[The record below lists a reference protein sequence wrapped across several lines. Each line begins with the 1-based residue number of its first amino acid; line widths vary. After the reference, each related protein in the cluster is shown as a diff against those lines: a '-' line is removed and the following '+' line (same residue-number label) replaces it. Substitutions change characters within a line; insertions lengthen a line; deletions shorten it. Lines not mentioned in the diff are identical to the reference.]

1 MEFKRTVL
9 IWCALVA
16 GLVQTVPA
24 TGANSG
30 KLYRWVDDHGHAHYG
45 DTLPADAGVR
55 GSAELGKSGQVMKR
69 LESLQ
74 ERNARLAAEAEAA
87 RIKKEKDEQNRVDR
101 TLLETFASANEIDL
115 ARDRALEFHRMAIRS
130 AKIRMSQVADNQKEV
145 NARAAEIIKQRK
157 DLPPYLKSQIDANQA
172 ELDSLIRVVQANQDA
187 MADVTAKYDADKAR
201 YRELTEKK

>member
-69 LESLQ
+69 SESLQ